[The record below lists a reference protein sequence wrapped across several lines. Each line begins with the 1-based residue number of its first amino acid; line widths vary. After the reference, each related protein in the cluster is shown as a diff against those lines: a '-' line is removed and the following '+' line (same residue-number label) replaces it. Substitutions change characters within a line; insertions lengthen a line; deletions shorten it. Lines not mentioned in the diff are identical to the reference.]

1 MADVEEETPL
11 HKESDSKAQFV
22 NGEKELQAARECGSG
37 DGMSL
42 KKKRQI
48 YLIVVLTIIKVVA
61 AIVIIVQASKRTDQ
75 GDQKWY
81 DKDTVYEIL
90 PESFQDSNLKAEKNA
105 TLGDGVGDING
116 ICLLSIVFS

>member
-22 NGEKELQAARECGSG
+22 NGGKELQAARECGSG

-48 YLIVVLTIIKVVA
+48 YLIVCLTIIKVVA

-81 DKDTVYEIL
+81 NKDTVYEIL

>member
-11 HKESDSKAQFV
+11 QVKPDSKAQFV
-22 NGEKELQAARECGSG
+22 NGEKELQAAIECGSG

-42 KKKRQI
+42 KKKRLI
-48 YLIVVLTIIKVVA
+48 HLIVFLTVIMLVA
-61 AIVIIVQASKRTDQ
+61 AIVIIIQASKRPDQ
-75 GDQKWY
+75 RDQKWY